1 MTNTSDS
8 SGSTPTDAARPDW
21 SWLQAKLDA
30 ATAGTRAVAELD
42 DWLDDRLSDLEST
55 FASFVTR
62 DSLTRDLKRSTAK
75 LRK

>member
-1 MTNTSDS
+1 MINTSDS
-8 SGSTPTDAARPDW
+8 SGSTPTDAARLDW

-30 ATAGTRAVAELD
+30 ATTGSQAVAELD
-42 DWLDDRLSDLEST
+42 VWLEDRLSELELT

-62 DSLTRDLKRSTAK
+62 DSLTRDLKRSTAQ